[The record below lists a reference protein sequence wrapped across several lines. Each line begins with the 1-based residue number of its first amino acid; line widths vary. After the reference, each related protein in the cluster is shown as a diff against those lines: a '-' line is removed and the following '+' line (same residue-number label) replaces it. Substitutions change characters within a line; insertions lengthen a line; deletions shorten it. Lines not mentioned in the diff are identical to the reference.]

1 MASIIKKIISL
12 AAVSLTLSSAASA
25 ESYRYSHF
33 FPEPFP
39 LNKAEKFFVEEMK
52 KRTDGEI
59 DIEITYG
66 SALGG
71 QKEILDFV
79 GAGIVEIA
87 SVPSSF
93 YISQVPAME
102 IFAMSLLWD
111 SPKQVA
117 EMYRET
123 ITTVPEAKAGYDAMG
138 VTPFLFRGLDPYVM
152 LCNTPVRTLDDL
164 QGIKVRTFGSVLPKI
179 FAELGA
185 IPVDT
190 TTSEIYEAAQ
200 RGTVDCVYFSRVAH
214 MIFKIYEVTKYEIDF
229 EFGAVG
235 GYLSY
240 INSDVLNSWTEEQ
253 QATFW
258 EVASE
263 AEVVANQA
271 LDATYG
277 KAREVFDAK
286 LEKIEFT
293 DGDKIRE
300 AFPADRMIGMY
311 VETVSEIGE
320 TQAAV
325 GEVVAEHVRNR
336 LGISQ

>member
-1 MASIIKKIISL
+1 MVSTHRKIMAA
-12 AAVSLTLSSAASA
+12 AAVALALPGAAHA
-25 ESYRYSHF
+25 ETYRYSHF

-39 LNKAEKFFVEEMK
+39 LNKAEQFFVNEVRE
-52 KRTDGEI
+52 RTNGEI

-93 YISQVPAME
+93 YLSQIPAME
-102 IFAMSLLWD
+102 IFAMSLLWE

-123 ITTVPEAKAGYDAMG
+123 ITTVPEAKAGYDDMG

-152 LCNTPVRTLDDL
+152 LCNTPVRTLEDL
-164 QGIKVRTFGSVLPKI
+164 QGVKVRTFGSVLPRI

-214 MIFKIYEVTKYEIDF
+214 LIFKIYEVTKYEIDF

-240 INSDVLNSWTEEQ
+240 INTDLLNSWTDEQ
-253 QATFW
+253 QDIFW
-258 EVASE
+258 QAAAG
-263 AEVVANQA
+263 AEDVANKA

-277 KAREVFDAK
+277 KAKEVFAAS
-286 LEKIEFT
+286 LELVEFT
-293 DGDKIRE
+293 DGDKIRA
-300 AFPADRMIGMY
+300 AFPADRMIDMY
-311 VETVSEIGE
+311 VETVSEIGKS
-320 TQAAV
+320 QAAV
-325 GEVVAEHVRNR
+325 GEVVADHVRNR
-336 LGISQ
+336 LGLSQ